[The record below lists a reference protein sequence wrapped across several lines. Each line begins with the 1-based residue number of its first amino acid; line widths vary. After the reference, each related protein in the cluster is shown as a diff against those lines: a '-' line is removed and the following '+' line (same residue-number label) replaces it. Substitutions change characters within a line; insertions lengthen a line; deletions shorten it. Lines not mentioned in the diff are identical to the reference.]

1 MTTDAAS
8 TSPSVVLIDANHA
21 ARLVLERL
29 LADEGVQVQSF
40 ADGAD
45 ALQAL
50 ADGRPID
57 LVLVS
62 RHLPDMG
69 AVGVLRRLR
78 ALPGRAVVPVIL
90 ITGDADELRRM
101 HALEGGFTDVLLR
114 DRPDRLQPY
123 LRALLQRF
131 GTQQRARILLVEDSA
146 TVAATTTEAL
156 APLGVEV
163 VAVGEAATAL
173 ARLEAEP
180 FDLVIIDVVLPG
192 PLTGL
197 GLLSALRSRRD
208 ELAELPVLAYSG
220 YDERARRIEMLR
232 RGANDYLSKPIDA
245 DELRARAG
253 NLVRYWRLLQQVRR
267 QYAEL
272 ARVAVT
278 DALTGLYNRHMLDD
292 LGQRY
297 VHRAWRTGEPL
308 TVMML
313 DLDYFKNIND
323 QYGHDR
329 GDEVLRAAA
338 QRLQQQ
344 VRPDDLLVRF
354 GGEEFA
360 LLMPRLGMDD
370 VAAQA
375 ERLRTAVAAAPL
387 AGLPV
392 TVSVGV
398 CVWTPP
404 AERARRE
411 DGFAAEALRQLLKCA
426 DRALYHAKHNGR
438 NCAEIVPVT
447 DPLAQPVIDN
457 TGA

>member
-1 MTTDAAS
+1 MTAPS
-8 TSPSVVLIDANHA
+8 LPSPASVVLIDANHA
-21 ARLVLERL
+21 TRLVLEQL
-29 LADEGVQVQSF
+29 LTDEGVAVQSF
-40 ADGAD
+40 ARGDD
-45 ALQAL
+45 ALRAL
-50 ADGRPID
+50 DDGHPVD

-69 AVGVLRRLR
+69 AVEVLRRLR
-78 ALPGRAVVPVIL
+78 AAPGRAVVPVIL
-90 ITGDADELRRM
+90 ITGDSDELRRM

-123 LRALLQRF
+123 LRVLLQRH
-131 GTQQRARILLVEDSA
+131 GTQQRARILLVEDSP
-146 TVAATTTEAL
+146 TMAATTAEAL
-156 APLGVEV
+156 QPLGVDV
-163 VAVGEAATAL
+163 VAVGDAAAAL
-173 ARLEAEP
+173 QRLEAEP

-208 ELAELPVLAYSG
+208 DLAELPVLAYSG
-220 YDERARRIEMLR
+220 YEEHARRIEMLR
-232 RGANDYLSKPIDA
+232 RGANDYLSKPIDG
-245 DELRARAG
+245 DELRARVG

-308 TVMML
+308 TVMMV
-313 DLDYFKNIND
+313 DLDHFKAVND
-323 QYGHDR
+323 RYGHDR
-329 GDEVLRAAA
+329 GDDVLRAAA
-338 QRLQQQ
+338 QRLQEQ

-354 GGEEFA
+354 GGEEFT
-360 LLMPRLGMDD
+360 LLLPRLGPAD

-375 ERLRTAVAAAPL
+375 DRLRSAVAARPL

-392 TVSVGV
+392 TVSVGA
-398 CVWTPP
+398 CVWAPP
-404 AERARRE
+404 AERPRRD
-411 DGFAAEALRQLLKCA
+411 DGFAGEALRQLIKRADAALYRAKHA
-426 DRALYHAKHNGR
+426 GRDRA
-438 NCAEIVPVT
+438 EIEHVL
-447 DPLAQPVIDN
+447 DPLPAGGLATAGV
-457 TGA
+457 